1 MAFLIY
7 DIESKQVTTQLDYDP
22 SVDNPKYLEHR
33 KVFAGKD
40 INFDE
45 DLLCC
50 YELNAAGDDLVN
62 PYAGKTKAEMMT
74 LHDAAKKLK
83 TAKQM
88 KGQKLLEVKTS
99 TALKLED
106 EYSPA
111 GWRHEKASETDLL
124 NGNNDAMTKLAQEK
138 KAIRDA
144 GNAHEA
150 TLAALDPDTDA
161 GAAAIIA
168 FDATTSGF

>member
-7 DIESKQVTTQLDYDP
+7 DIETKQVTTQLDYDP
-22 SVDNPKYLEHR
+22 SVDNPNYLEHR

-40 INFDE
+40 VDFDN

-62 PYAGKTKAEMMT
+62 PYAGKTKDEMIT

-83 TAKQM
+83 TAAAM
-88 KGQKLLEVKTS
+88 KIQKKVEVKTS

-150 TLAALDPDTDA
+150 LLNAMDPDTSA
-161 GAAAIIA
+161 GADAIIA